1 MAGFGIFRTYQK
13 ASMVA
18 LAILAMLAFFVL
30 PPLLQYGGQAA
41 TVADSP
47 VAKWSG
53 GELRE
58 KGLDRAVTMKLVL
71 NRFLAEAS
79 MAAGRDPA
87 QAPRYPADE
96 QAVVRTM
103 LLAEEATKNGIVV
116 SDAAINDYL
125 AKLTSGQVP
134 ADEFD
139 RIMKGLRA
147 GGAGVSQHDLFEAL
161 RHELLAQN
169 MLILLQRGFSGDPP
183 GLRWDYFRRLTQSAT
198 AEVVPVDVRSFGD
211 QIKLP
216 AVATLRTFFDEHKE
230 ELPDP
235 RSVKP
240 GFREPHRAQV
250 EYLVAKRGLFV
261 DEISKEIT
269 DADISEFYEKNKTTQ
284 FRVRP
289 GTTPA
294 APPAAEA
301 KGVAEPPAEHG
312 CCPRQSRRSKI
323 GATAG

>member
-1 MAGFGIFRTYQK
+1 MAGFGVFRTYQK

-30 PPLLQYGGQAA
+30 PPLLQFGGQAA
-41 TVADSP
+41 TVADTP

-58 KGLDRAVTMKLVL
+58 KALDRAVTMKLVL
-71 NRFLAEAS
+71 NRFLAEAT

-103 LLAEEATKNGIVV
+103 LLAEEAKKNGIVV

-125 AKLTSGQVP
+125 AKLTSQQVP
-134 ADEFD
+134 ADEFE

-198 AEVVPVDVRSFGD
+198 AEVVPVDVRRFGD
-211 QIKLP
+211 EIKLP
-216 AVATLRTFFDEHKE
+216 SVTALRTFFDEHKE
-230 ELPDP
+230 DLPDP
-235 RSVKP
+235 RSEKP

-261 DEISKEIT
+261 DEIAKEIT
-269 DADISEFYEKNKTTQ
+269 DADIAEYYEKNKTTQ
-284 FRVRP
+284 FR
-289 GTTPA
+289 A
-294 APPAAEA
+294 LSLI
-301 KGVAEPPAEHG
+301 H
-312 CCPRQSRRSKI
+312 I
-323 GATAG
+323 